1 MDSPKGLSFVHDTA
15 LAFRVRDGDPTPSPN
30 QFISQEAK
38 LTDAG
43 GRRPDVAV
51 RLVSTHSRRELFAVD
66 EDTGSDISPTGKNRF
81 GQSGGL

>member
-15 LAFRVRDGDPTPSPN
+15 LAFRVRDGDPTPLPN
-30 QFISQEAK
+30 QFISQEIK

-43 GRRPDVAV
+43 GRRPDV
-51 RLVSTHSRRELFAVD
+51 
-66 EDTGSDISPTGKNRF
+66 GKSRF